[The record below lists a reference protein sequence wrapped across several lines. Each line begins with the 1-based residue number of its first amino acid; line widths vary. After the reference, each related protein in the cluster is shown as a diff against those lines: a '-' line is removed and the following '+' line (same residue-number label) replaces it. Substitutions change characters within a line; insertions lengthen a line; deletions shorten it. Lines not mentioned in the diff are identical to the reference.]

1 MTNAI
6 TAVTNP
12 LHYAQRRTGGSA
24 TLRGHRMTFSHSSK
38 DPLRP
43 LRQAGVPRRGEGVD
57 KLIHSPLILSPF
69 QFSPSHRSSPCRGI
83 EGVFSPPRMSSMK
96 ISKELSVVIPI
107 F

>member
-6 TAVTNP
+6 THF
-12 LHYAQRRTGGSA
+12 L
-24 TLRGHRMTFSHSSK
+24 
-38 DPLRP
+38 P

-57 KLIHSPLILSPF
+57 KLIRSPLILSPF
-69 QFSPSHRSSPCRGI
+69 QFSPVHRSSPCRGI
-83 EGVFSPPRMSSMK
+83 EEVSPPSRISSMK

>member
-6 TAVTNP
+6 THI
-12 LHYAQRRTGGSA
+12 L
-24 TLRGHRMTFSHSSK
+24 
-38 DPLRP
+38 P

-57 KLIHSPLILSPF
+57 KLIRSPF
-69 QFSPSHRSSPCRGI
+69 QFSPAHRPSPCRGI
-83 EGVFSPPRMSSMK
+83 EGIFSPSRISSMK